1 MRAEN
6 PLGVRSG
13 LWPLALRFQLCCFFT
28 LPYLTLPYLCV
39 RASFI
44 TDITHS
50 PQNIF
55 ESYTVINAAVYAT
68 DMCGICALAL
78 TVQAVLRP
86 RAVSTPYLTLLQLYF
101 RL

>member
-13 LWPLALRFQLCCFFT
+13 LWPLRFQLCSLF
-28 LPYLTLPYLCV
+28 LYLTLPYLCV

-55 ESYTVINAAVYAT
+55 ESYTVINAAVKRIRDGHVRHMRSGSHSTGCSPASRCFNTLSYPT
-68 DMCGICALAL
+68 S
-78 TVQAVLRP
+78 AVL
-86 RAVSTPYLTLLQLYF
+86 
-101 RL
+101 